1 MPTSIVFSSEKG
13 GVGKTTSAVNLAM
26 AFAVGGYKVLLVDM
40 DPQGSVRFSFGLKGP
55 VRVGTR
61 QLLTNPSVPLQ
72 DIRLQGDSNQQ
83 LDYVFANF
91 ENLAQERE
99 ALQSLT
105 KPTVLRERLEREA
118 GEYDFI
124 VLDSQASTSMM
135 ALNAITAADLVILP
149 LQCESLAVKSL
160 KRYLTAFRELQMRYN
175 PDLRI
180 AGILLTMYDRNL
192 EVHRRICRQMYETLY
207 DSVFST
213 IIPKAREIPEAS
225 ALGQSVITY
234 RANSVG
240 ATAYIRLTKEILDRF
255 NLRPAQ
261 AVS

>member
-1 MPTSIVFSSEKG
+1 MPTTIVFSSEKG

-26 AFAVGGYKVLLVDM
+26 AFAVGGYRVLLVDM
-40 DPQGSVRFSFGLKGP
+40 DPQGSVRFSFGMKGA

-61 QLLTNPSVPLQ
+61 QLLTHPALPLADLCQ
-72 DIRLQGDSNQQ
+72 HADGGQP

-91 ENLAQERE
+91 DNLAQERE
-99 ALQSLT
+99 VLRSVT
-105 KPTVLRERLEREA
+105 EPTVLRERLAREA
-118 GEYDFI
+118 QDYDFI
-124 VLDSQASTSMM
+124 VLDAQASTSML

-175 PDLRI
+175 PELRI

-240 ATAYIRLTKEILDRF
+240 ATAYIRLAKEILDRF
-255 NLRPAQ
+255 NLRPAL

>member
-40 DPQGSVRFSFGLKGP
+40 DPQGSVRFSFGMKGP
-55 VRVGTR
+55 VRMGTR
-61 QLLTNPSVPLQ
+61 QLLTNPAVPLA
-72 DIRLQGDSNQQ
+72 DVCMRADSGQA
-83 LDYVFANF
+83 LDYIFANF
-91 ENLAQERE
+91 DNLAQERE
-99 ALQSLT
+99 VLQAVTS
-105 KPTVLRERLEREA
+105 PTVLRERLEREA
-118 GEYDFI
+118 QDYDFI
-124 VLDSQASTSMM
+124 VLDSQASTSML

-160 KRYLTAFRELQMRYN
+160 KRYLTAFHELQMRHN
-175 PDLRI
+175 PELRI

-213 IIPKAREIPEAS
+213 IIPKAREVTEAS

-240 ATAYIRLTKEILDRF
+240 STAYIRLAKEILDRF
-255 NLRPAQ
+255 NLRPEL